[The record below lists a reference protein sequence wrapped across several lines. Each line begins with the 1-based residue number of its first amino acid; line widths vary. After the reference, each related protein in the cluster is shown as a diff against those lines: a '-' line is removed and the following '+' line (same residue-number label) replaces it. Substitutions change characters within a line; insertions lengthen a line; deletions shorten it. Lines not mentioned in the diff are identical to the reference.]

1 MKDEQR
7 EKRRLAQ
14 RKRRNTPHGRATY
27 REYMRKLMARLRAE
41 HAVTDAPATKFP
53 PIVNDRDPLL
63 DMTPARSPWKPVGR
77 PAAEDIYED
86 ALRASRASQ
95 SSKPKIIKPDRPL

>member
-1 MKDEQR
+1 MTDEQR

-27 REYMRKLMARLRAE
+27 REYMRKLMARLRAK
-41 HAVTDAPATKFP
+41 HAAADAPATKFP
-53 PIVNDRDPLL
+53 PIVNGRDPLL
-63 DMTPARSPWKPVGR
+63 DVTPARSPWETGR
-77 PAAEDIYED
+77 KADGRGY
-86 ALRASRASQ
+86 LRGRSQSLRASQ